1 MEKRLVCC
9 IRKLCSTI
17 SFSVAL
23 HEVLCTQSLFLCI
36 FVCSKVDQEIVKVI
50 QERLRA
56 CQQRE
61 GPSYRQNCYKELQQ
75 FEQVSKGFQSR
86 CEYHVC

>member
-1 MEKRLVCC
+1 MKFCAHNH
-9 IRKLCSTI
+9 
-17 SFSVAL
+17 F
-23 HEVLCTQSLFLCI
+23 FFF

-75 FEQVSKGFQSR
+75 FEQVSKAFQSR
-86 CEYHVC
+86 CEYHVW